1 MGLLDLNS
9 IFSFYIPIHSVRGLP
24 SSIPSPVCI
33 DFLMMGILTGRR
45 WYLIVVLIYIS
56 LIIRN
61 VEHIFMCLLAIYL
74 YVVFGKMSIW
84 FLCPF
89 FYWVF
94 VYFGD

>member
-1 MGLLDLNS
+1 M
-9 IFSFYIPIHSVRGLP
+9 
-24 SSIPSPVCI
+24 CI